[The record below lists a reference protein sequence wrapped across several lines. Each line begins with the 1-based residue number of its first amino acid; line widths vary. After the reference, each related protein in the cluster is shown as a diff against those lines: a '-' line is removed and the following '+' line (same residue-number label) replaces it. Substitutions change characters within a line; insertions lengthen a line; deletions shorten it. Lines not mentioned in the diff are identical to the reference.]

1 MQILETVRKI
11 DPLSSRE
18 RIPVGKA
25 RLAIAYLEYCQ
36 FWLTRIN
43 LQQCPAVEHASLLK
57 AAKNVG
63 TILFVHPPY
72 KLPFFVEGAPV
83 QQSSRLLWLLCK
95 TCYEIPFRS
104 EASSVILNSIKVCS
118 KSTKNCTSV
127 VSRKNEGVSYM
138 LVVAGHVDRSSNQ
151 SWSK

>member
-36 FWLTRIN
+36 FWLARIN
-43 LQQCPAVEHASLLK
+43 LLQCPAVEHASLLK

-83 QQSSRLLWLLCK
+83 Q
-95 TCYEIPFRS
+95 
-104 EASSVILNSIKVCS
+104 
-118 KSTKNCTSV
+118 
-127 VSRKNEGVSYM
+127 
-138 LVVAGHVDRSSNQ
+138 
-151 SWSK
+151 